1 MIMYGR
7 SAAAVARATGLPVE
21 QCQEIIK
28 AIQEGFPVAWKWL
41 QDNMDAA
48 IRDEKL
54 RIAGGRYRYFSGAQQ
69 MSKSR
74 QAAMRREA
82 SNCGVQ
88 GAVSY
93 LLSRAGI
100 NFYRAKYIHKL
111 DIDFNILLPIHDA
124 FLFEVKTEHVPKM
137 EKLIK
142 LCMCAGN
149 KLPGTQFNLGVD
161 IELYHRWGE
170 KLKH

>member
-1 MIMYGR
+1 MYGR

-21 QCQEIIK
+21 QCQEIIES
-28 AIQEGFPVAWKWL
+28 IQEGFPVAWKWL

-54 RIAGGRYRYFSGAQQ
+54 RIYGGRYRYFSGSSK

-74 QAAMRREA
+74 QSAMRREA

-88 GAVSY
+88 GAVSF
-93 LLSRAGI
+93 LLSQAGI
-100 NFYRAKYIHKL
+100 NFYKAKYLKKIP
-111 DIDFNILLPIHDA
+111 IDFNILLPIHDA
-124 FLFEVKTEHVPKM
+124 FLFEVKIGDEDKM

-142 LCMCAGN
+142 ICMSTGN
-149 KLPGTQFNLGVD
+149 KLPGTPYSLGVD
-161 IELYHRWGE
+161 IERYHRWGE
-170 KLKH
+170 KIKH